1 MANTFKYIYGNS
13 VANKLPGSDRNY
25 FFRTVTRYEV
35 DANGKPTGKSTSQL
49 YYLPSNE
56 KGSGWKRGD
65 ENTGE
70 GFNSQGYV
78 LAAESSDGGATWSPK
93 QYTVE
98 DVDKHSNVSSGR
110 VGENVL
116 GETALQSLQTP
127 GGRFYDTAQ
136 NSIINTAVRTKV
148 PNLASSV
155 SVKRKNAAATD
166 SNNKGTNPNGNQNGN
181 QNGDNNSANKDQS
194 DSESTVDVPEELE
207 NVQSRP
213 KKTYEQVL
221 VYPEALRQQTQDYL
235 KIQMVEYKPRGTAS
249 NDTGSLALQSRTN
262 LQRGGELAKD
272 KDNKPF
278 RKLLSTI
285 YLPIP
290 GGISDNNTAN
300 WSKGDVDVLEGIF
313 ANVASKAMDGDAS
326 GLKDAGTNAAGAV
339 QNNTSGVKG
348 LVKQSLIKSL
358 TGVDLLKRNLGA
370 VVNQNTELL
379 FDGPGL
385 RSFSFTFKFSPRGKK
400 EAIVVKKIIRTLKQG
415 MSPKKA
421 NNFLFIK
428 SPHTFFLS
436 YHHGTEI
443 HPFLNKFKE
452 CALSALSVNY
462 TPDVNYATYYDGS
475 MISYQVTMSF
485 QELEPVFDSDYG
497 NGYNNIGF

>member
-1 MANTFKYIYGNS
+1 MPVSTRPGWEYNSDGKLEATFRQNVKGLEGARDFKNNIVVVANTSTGGYDAYYDHPSALGISFG
-13 VANKLPGSDRNY
+13 
-25 FFRTVTRYEV
+25 RT
-35 DANGKPTGKSTSQL
+35 AL
-49 YYLPSNE
+49 YSFNP
-56 KGSGWKRGD
+56 
-65 ENTGE
+65 NTGRITPYENNRELFDRVYPGGITDPQLQALNKDTKNGVIENLRLNATDPIDQANLKKIRELE
-70 GFNSQGYV
+70 GYKTQSNT
-78 LAAESSDGGATWSPK
+78 LPISDPNNKTNPDSGDSGGGGADDNDNDNDNDKTEPEIGPPK
-93 QYTVE
+93 
-98 DVDKHSNVSSGR
+98 
-110 VGENVL
+110 
-116 GETALQSLQTP
+116 
-127 GGRFYDTAQ
+127 
-136 NSIINTAVRTKV
+136 
-148 PNLASSV
+148 
-155 SVKRKNAAATD
+155 
-166 SNNKGTNPNGNQNGN
+166 
-181 QNGDNNSANKDQS
+181 
-194 DSESTVDVPEELE
+194 ELE

-213 KKTYEQVL
+213 KKTYEQEL
-221 VYPEALRQQTQDYL
+221 VYPEKLRQQTQDYL

-272 KDNKPF
+272 KDGKPF
-278 RKLLSTI
+278 RELLSTI

-326 GLKDAGTNAAGAV
+326 GLKDATTNTAGAV

-348 LVKQSLIKSL
+348 LVKQNLIKSI

-385 RSFSFTFKFSPRGKK
+385 RSFNFTFKFSPRGKK

-452 CALSALSVNY
+452 CALTALSVNY
-462 TPDVNYATYYDGS
+462 TPDGNYATYYDGS

-485 QELEPVFDSDYG
+485 QELEPIFDSDYG

>member
-78 LAAESSDGGATWSPK
+78 LAAESSDGGATWTPK

-136 NSIINTAVRTKV
+136 NSIINTAVSTKV

-155 SVKRKNAAATD
+155 SAKRKNAAATD
-166 SNNKGTNPNGNQNGN
+166 GNNKGTNPNSGNNGGN
-181 QNGDNNSANKDQS
+181 NGDNNSGNKDQS
-194 DSESTVDVPEELE
+194 DSESTVDVPKELE

-213 KKTYEQVL
+213 ADTYAKEL
-221 VYPEALRQQTQDYL
+221 IYPEKLRQQTQDYL

-290 GGISDNNTAN
+290 GGISDNNTAK
-300 WSKGDVDVLEGIF
+300 WSKGDVGVLEGMG
-313 ANVASKAMDGDAS
+313 ANLLNKVLDSDAS
-326 GLKDAGTNAAGAV
+326 GVQGDAATNAAAV
-339 QNNTSGVKG
+339 QNNASGVKIAA
-348 LVKQSLIKSL
+348 KRSIIKEL
-358 TGVDLLKRNLGA
+358 TGVDLLKRTLGA
-370 VVNQNTELL
+370 VANQNTELL

-452 CALSALSVNY
+452 CALTALSVNY
-462 TPDVNYATYYDGS
+462 TPDGNYATYYDGS

>member
-1 MANTFKYIYGNS
+1 MANTFKYAYSQS
-13 VANKLPGSDRNY
+13 VANKLPGSNQNY
-25 FFRTVTRYEV
+25 FFRTVVRYEL
-35 DANGKPTGKSTSQL
+35 DSNGKPTGKSTSQL
-49 YYLPSNE
+49 YYLPSAE

-78 LAAESSDGGATWSPK
+78 LAAESSDGGATWTPK

-98 DVDKHSNVSSGR
+98 DVDKHSNVSAGR

-136 NSIINTAVRTKV
+136 NSIINTAVSTKV

-155 SVKRKNAAATD
+155 SAKRKNAAATD
-166 SNNKGTNPNGNQNGN
+166 GNNNGTNPNSGNNGGN
-181 QNGDNNSANKDQS
+181 NGDNNSGNKDQS
-194 DSESTVDVPEELE
+194 DSEPPTVDVPDELT
-207 NVQSRP
+207 NVQSRE
-213 KKTYEQVL
+213 KYAKEL
-221 VYPEALRQQTQDYL
+221 VYPEALRQRTQDYL
-235 KIQMVEYKPRGTAS
+235 KIQMVEYKPRKTAS
-249 NDTGSLALQSRTN
+249 NDTGSLAIQSRTN

-272 KDNKPF
+272 KDGKPF
-278 RKLLSTI
+278 RELLSTI

-300 WSKGDVDVLEGIF
+300 WSKGDVDVLEGIG
-313 ANVASKAMDGDAS
+313 ANLLNNVMNNDAS
-326 GLKDAGTNAAGAV
+326 GLKDATTNTAGAV
-339 QNNTSGVKG
+339 QNNVSGVKIAA
-348 LVKQSLIKSL
+348 KRSIIKEL
-358 TGVDLLKRNLGA
+358 TGVDLLKRTLGA
-370 VVNQNTELL
+370 VANQNTELL

-462 TPDVNYATYYDGS
+462 TPDGNYATYYDGS

>member
-1 MANTFKYIYGNS
+1 MANTFKYIYGIS

-78 LAAESSDGGATWSPK
+78 LAAESSDGGATWTPK

-98 DVDKHSNVSSGR
+98 DVDKHSNVSAGR

-136 NSIINTAVRTKV
+136 NSIINTAVSTKV

-155 SVKRKNAAATD
+155 SAKRKNAAATD
-166 SNNKGTNPNGNQNGN
+166 GNNKGTNPNSGNNGGN
-181 QNGDNNSANKDQS
+181 NGDNNSGNKDQRPK
-194 DSESTVDVPEELE
+194 VDVPEELE

-213 KKTYEQVL
+213 KETYEKTL

-235 KIQMVEYKPRGTAS
+235 QIQMVEYKPRRTAS
-249 NDTGSLALQSRTN
+249 NNDESLALQSRKN
-262 LQRGGELAKD
+262 IDELG
-272 KDNKPF
+272 
-278 RKLLSTI
+278 RKGQIPEGRTILSTI
-285 YLPIP
+285 FLPIP

-326 GLKDAGTNAAGAV
+326 GLKDATTNAGGAV
-339 QNNTSGVKG
+339 QNNASGVKG
-348 LVKQSLIKSL
+348 LVKQNLIKSI

-452 CALSALSVNY
+452 CALTALSVNY
-462 TPDVNYATYYDGS
+462 TPDGNYATYYDGS